1 MPNRTLSPGPFA
13 AYLSP
18 SGTRRLAPVGISRGR
33 PADRSSGREPSE
45 TVAGADG
52 RGRRHDP
59 DQGDEVPDSRSSQ
72 CETAL
77 YAATNLESWE
87 TDEPNHLA
95 RDVGIAGSC
104 FRRLDPDYY
113 A

>member
-1 MPNRTLSPGPFA
+1 MSLLKLLQEQT
-13 AYLSP
+13 
-18 SGTRRLAPVGISRGR
+18 
-33 PADRSSGREPSE
+33 
-45 TVAGADG
+45 AGDDDTIPI
-52 RGRRHDP
+52 R
-59 DQGDEVPDSRSSQ
+59 GDEVPDSRSSQ

-87 TDEPNHLA
+87 TGEPNHLA